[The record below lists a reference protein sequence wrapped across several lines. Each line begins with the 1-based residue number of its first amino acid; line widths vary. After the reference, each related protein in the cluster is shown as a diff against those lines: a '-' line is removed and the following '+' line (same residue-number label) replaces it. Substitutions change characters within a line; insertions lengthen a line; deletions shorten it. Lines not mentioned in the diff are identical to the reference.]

1 MKPFAIAALQ
11 LNLENSDNFDLIESK
26 TRETLLRFPWVQMV
40 VLSEL
45 AVGGASKSTEFS
57 LEHYL
62 PKLKDIA
69 KDLNIWFI
77 PGSFYDHSERGT
89 TNSSP
94 VISPKGDVERICH
107 KTFPFLPYEKEVV
120 SGSEACVF
128 DIPDVGRF
136 GLHICYDLWFPESAR
151 AMSLKGAEV
160 LLHPS
165 LTDTCD
171 RDVEK
176 SMVRATAAQQQC
188 YYIDVN
194 AGGTQGCGLSIAVGP
209 DGEILHEAGLG
220 DEIILI
226 EVDFDKVHRS
236 RKRGFKGLGQPI
248 KSYRD
253 NPNPFKEELKDDD
266 YLKSLGPVS
275 VPKRENNSKKNS

>member
-45 AVGGASKSTEFS
+45 AVGGASKSIEFS

-77 PGSFYDHSERGT
+77 PGSFYDHSESGT

-94 VISPKGDVERICH
+94 VISPQGDVEIICQ
-107 KTFPFLPYEKEVV
+107 KTFPFLPYEKQVV

-176 SMVRATAAQQQC
+176 AMVRATAAQQQC

-220 DEIILI
+220 DEIILV

-236 RKRGFKGLGQPI
+236 RERGFKGLGQPL

-253 NPNPFKEELKDDD
+253 NPNPFKEKLQDDD

-275 VPKRENNSKKNS
+275 VPKRENNSK